1 MVSVLAPLD
10 TVISRQQQGQSKKKE
25 RECFVGVYVCMFGG
39 LDRLSDNVTAKKKK
53 KKKRGEEG
61 KGKQDADC
69 VRVCVC
75 VCVCVMSCL

>member
-53 KKKRGEEG
+53 KKKGGGR
-61 KGKQDADC
+61 KGKTGRGLCAC
-69 VRVCVC
+69 MCVC
-75 VCVCVMSCL
+75 VCV